1 MDIDD
6 DKDEF
11 DVLNNTDKI
20 LLLQKIKNLEALE
33 EIRKEFKNEGL
44 TEKQIKNKLRTRY
57 YYIKN

>member
-57 YYIKN
+57 NYIKN

>member
-11 DVLNNTDKI
+11 DVLDHTDKF

-57 YYIKN
+57 NIYKN